1 MDCVDKY
8 NSLVTQYCQQT
19 DYMDVYIKTKQLEID
34 TLQQE
39 NNAKQLEIDTL
50 QQENNAKQL
59 EIDSL
64 KEESKSKQRII
75 QALETKSNQRID
87 ALIKKNKHKRIKMRM
102 RI

>member
-19 DYMDVYIKTKQLEID
+19 DYMDVYIKT
-34 TLQQE
+34 
-39 NNAKQLEIDTL
+39 KQLEIDTL